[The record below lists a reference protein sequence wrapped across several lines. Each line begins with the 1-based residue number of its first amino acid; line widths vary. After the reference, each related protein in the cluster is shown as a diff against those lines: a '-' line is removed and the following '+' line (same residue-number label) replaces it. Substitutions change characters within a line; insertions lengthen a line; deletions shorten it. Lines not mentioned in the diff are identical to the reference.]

1 MESQETPGPERPR
14 LAEERRAQIAD
25 LLRANRSVSVA
36 EIEQRFAVSPMTA
49 RRDLAELERQG
60 VARRT
65 HGGAVLPGSS
75 RHEDSFSTRLATATA
90 AKRTLAAAAAAT
102 VEDGESLFLD
112 SSTTSFHLAR
122 ALLADDRRVTV
133 MTNALPIVE
142 LLTADGRETIDLVV
156 VGGQLRRISR
166 STVGP
171 LAVEA
176 VRRHWA
182 DHAFLS
188 VKGLAPDGALTDA
201 DPLEAE
207 VKRAM
212 IERASRPVLLID
224 AEKLD
229 RRGLSVIAPL
239 SAIGE
244 VLVSGTAN
252 EAVARLEG
260 HGADVSQ
267 VSGEDGAA

>member
-1 MESQETPGPERPR
+1 MESHETRERPR
-14 LAEERRAQIAD
+14 LAEERRERIAD
-25 LLRANRSVSVA
+25 LLRANRSVSVG
-36 EIEQRFAVSPMTA
+36 EIEQRFGVSPMTA

-60 VARRT
+60 LARRT
-65 HGGAVLPGSS
+65 HGGAVLPGPS
-75 RHEDSFSTRLATATA
+75 RHEDSFTSRLATATE
-90 AKRTLAAAAAAT
+90 AKRTLAAAAAAS
-102 VEDGESLFLD
+102 VADGESLFLD
-112 SSTTSFHLAR
+112 TSTPSFHLAR
-122 ALLADDRRVTV
+122 ALVAEDRRVTV
-133 MTNALPIVE
+133 MTNSVPIVE
-142 LLTADGRETIDLVV
+142 LLAAEGRDTSDLVV

-166 STVGP
+166 SMVGP

-212 IERASRPVLLID
+212 IERASRPVLLIE
-224 AEKLD
+224 AEKIN

-239 SAIGE
+239 SAIDE
-244 VLVSGTAN
+244 VLVSGSTGKATAW
-252 EAVARLEG
+252 LEG
-260 HGADVSQ
+260 HGAEVRAVATGD
-267 VSGEDGAA
+267 DAA

>member
-1 MESQETPGPERPR
+1 MDGPATPRPERPR
-14 LAEERRAQIAD
+14 LAEERRERIAD
-25 LLRANRSVSVA
+25 LLRANRSISVS
-36 EIEQRFAVSPMTA
+36 EIERQFEVSPMTA

-65 HGGAVLPGSS
+65 HGGAVLPGLS
-75 RHEDSFSTRLATATA
+75 RHEDSFSTRMATATA
-90 AKRTLAAAAAAT
+90 AKRALAAAAAAT
-102 VEDGESLFLD
+102 VDDGESLFLD

-122 ALLADDRRVTV
+122 ALIAADRRVTV
-133 MTNALPIVE
+133 MTNSVPIIE
-142 LLTADGRETIDLVV
+142 LVAAEARETTDLVI

-171 LAVEA
+171 IAVEA
-176 VRRHWA
+176 VRQHWA

-188 VKGLAPDGALTDA
+188 VKGLTPDGALTDA

-207 VKRAM
+207 VKRSM
-212 IERASRPVLLID
+212 IERASSPVLLIE

-239 SAIGE
+239 SAIDK
-244 VLVSGTAN
+244 VLVSATTD
-252 EAVARLEG
+252 EAVTWLEAR
-260 HGADVSQ
+260 GADVRR
-267 VSGEDGAA
+267 VMGGDDAA